1 MEEQRVRFQT
11 NTVYR
16 GGFQSS
22 SKQTPHNASL
32 GELSNLEK
40 ISYRHHCIPKRKH
53 LTDSTETLSLS
64 LFSKPLQF
72 PLFLSSSLAHAP
84 TRPFR
89 LSDFEI
95 GRALGK
101 GKFGRVF
108 MARTKPSVS
117 RASGTSSV
125 APPNGGGGYIVAL
138 KTLYKSELINT
149 PMEKQL
155 RREIEIQMNL
165 R

>member
-1 MEEQRVRFQT
+1 MRRLENFLILKRSQIAIIAFPKENISQT
-11 NTVYR
+11 VL
-16 GGFQSS
+16 
-22 SKQTPHNASL
+22 K
-32 GELSNLEK
+32 LS
-40 ISYRHHCIPKRKH
+40 
-53 LTDSTETLSLS
+53 LSLS